1 MSPLST
7 VLPINACHC
16 WLHSLIIFSEN
27 FWNETKN
34 IVYIC
39 AANNSQLYYAWVFGV
54 LSYGLLFGV
63 SISPVSIIFRLDFGT
78 VPIAWYFIYCF
89 SYSFFFFKDC
99 YLVENWIQWNLSK
112 LNPFQTKTFVWNR
125 QVFGLDRLNSLKF
138 SILGLNLMFSLH
150 RILVYPGFGIDRFHC
165 TNISKCHIQ
174 YC

>member
-89 SYSFFFFKDC
+89 SYSFFFLKIAILLKTEYSET
-99 YLVENWIQWNLSK
+99 YLNWTPFRLKLLS
-112 LNPFQTKTFVWNR
+112 
-125 QVFGLDRLNSLKF
+125 
-138 SILGLNLMFSLH
+138 
-150 RILVYPGFGIDRFHC
+150 GIDRC
-165 TNISKCHIQ
+165 LV
-174 YC
+174 